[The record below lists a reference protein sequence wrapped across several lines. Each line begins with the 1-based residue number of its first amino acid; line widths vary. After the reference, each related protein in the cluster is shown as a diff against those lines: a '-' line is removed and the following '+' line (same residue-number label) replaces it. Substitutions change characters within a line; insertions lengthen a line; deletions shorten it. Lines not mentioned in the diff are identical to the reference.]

1 MTQNKYDDPAFFEKY
16 SQMSRSKNGLEGAG
30 EWHVLQRVLPD
41 FTNKTVLDL
50 GCGYGWH
57 SIYAIE
63 HGAKKVIASDI
74 SSKMIATA
82 RIKNN
87 DPRIKYECIPFEES
101 NFGEAVFDIVICSLM
116 IHYLP
121 SYQDFVKKVNK
132 WLKTGGYLVFNV
144 EHPVFTAKG
153 DQDWYYNEAGEIEHF
168 PVDNYYLEGKREAV
182 FLGEKVIKYHRTL
195 TTYLNELLNG
205 GFEIIQVKEPTVSS
219 NALIAHPEFKD
230 ELRRPMMLIVS
241 ARKK

>member
-74 SSKMIATA
+74 SSKMIETA

-87 DPRIKYECIPFEES
+87 DPRIKYECISFEES

-144 EHPVFTAKG
+144 EHPVF
-153 DQDWYYNEAGEIEHF
+153 
-168 PVDNYYLEGKREAV
+168 
-182 FLGEKVIKYHRTL
+182 KYHRTL

>member
-74 SSKMIATA
+74 SSKMIETA

-87 DPRIKYECIPFEES
+87 DPRIKYECISFEES

-205 GFEIIQVKEPTVSS
+205 GFEIIQVKEQTVS
-219 NALIAHPEFKD
+219 
-230 ELRRPMMLIVS
+230 
-241 ARKK
+241 

>member
-74 SSKMIATA
+74 SSKMIETA

-87 DPRIKYECIPFEES
+87 DPRIKYECISFEES
-101 NFGEAVFDIVICSLM
+101 NFGEAVFDLSL
-116 IHYLP
+116 IH
-121 SYQDFVKKVNK
+121 
-132 WLKTGGYLVFNV
+132 
-144 EHPVFTAKG
+144 
-153 DQDWYYNEAGEIEHF
+153 I
-168 PVDNYYLEGKREAV
+168 
-182 FLGEKVIKYHRTL
+182 
-195 TTYLNELLNG
+195 
-205 GFEIIQVKEPTVSS
+205 
-219 NALIAHPEFKD
+219 
-230 ELRRPMMLIVS
+230 
-241 ARKK
+241 

>member
-63 HGAKKVIASDI
+63 HCAKKVIASDI
-74 SSKMIATA
+74 SSKMIETA

-87 DPRIKYECIPFEES
+87 DPRIKYECISFEES

-116 IHYLP
+116 IHY
-121 SYQDFVKKVNK
+121 
-132 WLKTGGYLVFNV
+132 
-144 EHPVFTAKG
+144 
-153 DQDWYYNEAGEIEHF
+153 WYYNEAGEIEHF